1 MSQSSLYRRVPGILV
16 AILLMLPFAASA
28 GEAAHTLPFSDLTI
42 AEPARHFSATQAC
55 VEPEEEM
62 KRNHMNYILHQ
73 RDETVYGGIRTRQY
87 ALEECINC
95 HASKDENGEYIR
107 VEDTRH
113 FCASCH
119 NYASVKIDC
128 FQCHADVPVRAS
140 TLHQQQS
147 STIPHPHS
155 QRFAGAQPGETLQAL
170 ATEGKSQ

>member
-1 MSQSSLYRRVPGILV
+1 MSQSSLSSVLGIL
-16 AILLMLPFAASA
+16 ATLLLTLPIAASA
-28 GEAAHTLPFSDLTI
+28 DKDTHTLPFSDLSL
-42 AEPARHFSATQAC
+42 AEPARHFSATQEC

-95 HASKDENGEYIR
+95 HASKDEDGEYVR

-119 NYASVKIDC
+119 TYASVKIDC
-128 FQCHADVPVRAS
+128 FQCHADVPVRDS
-140 TLHQQQS
+140 RMSELQS
-147 STIPHPHS
+147 RSVPHHTGE
-155 QRFAGAQPGETLQAL
+155 QIAGDLSDETLRLPAS
-170 ATEGKSQ
+170 EGEIR